1 MMMKLDAR
9 RPLSRRLLAILSL
22 RGEGRELSK
31 SALWLFVA
39 LSLMNASNY
48 LFHVIVSRELGP
60 SSYGA
65 LTSLLAVLLVLSVPL
80 NVLQTTVAKRAAVL
94 RAEGRADELP
104 ELSRAAVRVILPVA
118 FVGALLFVVGSP
130 VMSAFLHVGAGSVAM
145 LGGYAF
151 LSLLLSVPLGV
162 LQGSLRFRA
171 LAVVLAVGVGARLI
185 LGFALAHSG
194 YGIGGALVATLLA
207 PAISLVLAERAL
219 RPKNATSGET
229 RWSLTLLRGDF
240 RLTMLGLGSFWVLAA
255 VDILLARHF
264 LRTTAAGYYASAD
277 ILARALLFLPGAV
290 STAAFPRFVQIARD
304 PVAARRWLTVTVGAV
319 VGLSLA
325 GLPLLVLLR
334 NWAIS
339 LAFGG
344 RFAPA
349 ARFVPGLSVAMMF
362 LAVANLLVY
371 FHIAAGTRSHLV
383 LFAGAAAEAVLIAIF
398 HHSAGEVVGVVLG
411 VSAGVTALLAHAA
424 VVATRTAREFAPIRS
439 APQRS
444 ENVRVSLVLPC
455 HNAGAGL
462 GAVLESALAELEGA
476 GRHQVIVVSD
486 GSTDETVRIAR
497 TFADRGVQVI
507 EYPDCAGKGHAL
519 RVGLSAARG
528 DYVAFMDADG
538 DISPEALRPFLTLM
552 DLYRPDIILGSK
564 RHPLSEIEYPFL
576 RRILSWTYHKITR
589 VLFRVNVRD
598 TQTGMK
604 LVRREV
610 LLGVLPLMKEEGY
623 AFDLEMLVVAKQLGF
638 TRVFEAPIR
647 IDYRF
652 TSQMNLRTP
661 IRIMSQTLAIFYRR
675 YLLNTYAQ
683 PAAVALASGENVIPL
698 PVSRVIS
705 PHDEDG
711 PLRVLFLNWRDI
723 TNPEAGGAEVF
734 THEVAKRW
742 VARGHEVTLLTSR
755 FRGSRPSEVIDGV
768 QMIRVGNLRR
778 GTYHL
783 RVQRELARLSGY
795 DAIVDEVNT
804 LPMLTPLWQDGLP
817 PTLGL
822 IHQLAEDV
830 WDAEVSR
837 PLALVGRMIEPR
849 LLRMY
854 RDVTMATVSGSTMA
868 DLDRLGLRDVRVVLE
883 GRDDPP
889 PVAHLEKEVAP
900 TFAFVGR
907 LAANKR
913 PDHAIEAFR
922 TIRKHLPSARLW
934 MIGRGALESELRADA
949 PEGVEFLG
957 RLSRDELFGRM
968 ARAHCLLVPS
978 VREGWGLVITE
989 ANGVGT
995 PAVGYDAPGIRDAI
1009 RPGRTGLL
1017 APAGDPRALG
1027 ELAVQMLADA
1037 GRYEEMRRESR
1048 RWAGCFSWDATADLL
1063 MRLVRERVRPAPIV
1077 IREEVAVGAGLAAV
1091 E

>member
-1 MMMKLDAR
+1 MMNKLKVR
-9 RPLSRRLLAILSL
+9 RAILSL
-22 RGEGRELSK
+22 RGESRELSK

-48 LFHVIVSRELGP
+48 LFHIIVSRELGP

-80 NVLQTTVAKRAAVL
+80 NVLQTTVAKRAAIL
-94 RAEGRADELP
+94 RAQGHADELP
-104 ELSRAAVRVILPVA
+104 ELSRAAVRVILPFA
-118 FVGALLFVVGSP
+118 IIGALIFCVGSP
-130 VMSAFLHVGAGSVAM
+130 VLSAFLHVGAGSVAM
-145 LGGYAF
+145 LGGYVF

-171 LAVVLAVGVGARLI
+171 LAVVMAVGVGARLV
-185 LGFALAHSG
+185 LGFALVHAG

-219 RPKNATSGET
+219 RPKDATQGEP
-229 RWSLTLLRGDF
+229 RWSITLLRGDL

-304 PVAARRWLTVTVGAV
+304 PAAARRWLTVTVGAV

-334 NWAIS
+334 SWAIS

-383 LFAGAAAEAVLIAIF
+383 LLAGAAAEAVLIALF
-398 HHSAGEVVGVVLG
+398 HDSAGEVVGVVLV
-411 VSAGVTALLAHAA
+411 VSAVVMALLAHAA
-424 VVATRTAREFAPIRS
+424 VVATRAAKDPVPIRS
-439 APQRS
+439 APPGAGR
-444 ENVRVSLVLPC
+444 VRVSLVLPC
-455 HNAGAGL
+455 HNAAAGL

-476 GRHQVIVVSD
+476 GGHQVIVVSD
-486 GSTDETVRIAR
+486 GSTDDTVQIAR
-497 TFADRGVQVI
+497 SFANRGVRVI

-552 DLYRPDIILGSK
+552 DLYQPDIILGSK
-564 RHPLSEIEYPFL
+564 RHPLSEIEYPLL
-576 RRILSWTYHKITR
+576 RRILSWTYHKVTR

-610 LLGVLPLMKEEGY
+610 LLDVLPLMQEEGY

-638 TRVFEAPIR
+638 VRVFEAPIR

-652 TSQMNLRTP
+652 ASQMNLRTP

-683 PAAVALASGENVIPL
+683 PAVAASASSENVIDL
-698 PVSRVIS
+698 PVSPVIAF
-705 PHDEDG
+705 HAEEG

-742 VARGHEVTLLTSR
+742 VDQGHEVTLLTSR
-755 FRGSRPSEVIDGV
+755 FKGSRPSEVIDGV
-768 QMIRVGNLRR
+768 RMIRVGNLRR

-795 DAIVDEVNT
+795 DAIIDEVNT
-804 LPMLTPLWQDGLP
+804 LPLLTPLWQDRLP

-822 IHQLAEDV
+822 IHQLAEEV

-837 PLALVGRMIEPR
+837 PLALLGRMIEPR

-868 DLDRLGLRDVRVVLE
+868 DLDRLGLRDVRAVLE

-889 PVAHLEKEVAP
+889 PVAHLDKEPTP

-922 TIRKHLPSARLW
+922 TIRRHLPSARLW
-934 MIGRGALESELRADA
+934 MIGRGALESGLRAGA

-957 RLSRDELFGRM
+957 RLSREELFGRM

-1027 ELAVQMLADA
+1027 ELAVGMLADA
-1037 GRYEEMRRESR
+1037 QRYQEMRRESR
-1048 RWAGCFSWDATADLL
+1048 RWAGCFTWDATAELL
-1063 MRLVRERVRPAPIV
+1063 MRLVRERVRPAPIIV
-1077 IREEVAVGAGLAAV
+1077 REEVAVVAGLAAV

>member
-1 MMMKLDAR
+1 
-9 RPLSRRLLAILSL
+9 
-22 RGEGRELSK
+22 
-31 SALWLFVA
+31 
-39 LSLMNASNY
+39 
-48 LFHVIVSRELGP
+48 
-60 SSYGA
+60 
-65 LTSLLAVLLVLSVPL
+65 
-80 NVLQTTVAKRAAVL
+80 
-94 RAEGRADELP
+94 
-104 ELSRAAVRVILPVA
+104 
-118 FVGALLFVVGSP
+118 
-130 VMSAFLHVGAGSVAM
+130 
-145 LGGYAF
+145 
-151 LSLLLSVPLGV
+151 
-162 LQGSLRFRA
+162 
-171 LAVVLAVGVGARLI
+171 
-185 LGFALAHSG
+185 
-194 YGIGGALVATLLA
+194 
-207 PAISLVLAERAL
+207 
-219 RPKNATSGET
+219 
-229 RWSLTLLRGDF
+229 
-240 RLTMLGLGSFWVLAA
+240 
-255 VDILLARHF
+255 
-264 LRTTAAGYYASAD
+264 
-277 ILARALLFLPGAV
+277 
-290 STAAFPRFVQIARD
+290 FPRFVQIARN
-304 PVAARRWLTVTVGAV
+304 PAAARRWLIVTVGAV
-319 VGLSLA
+319 VGLSVV
-325 GLPLLVLLR
+325 GLPFLVLLR
-334 NWAIS
+334 HWAIS

-349 ARFVPGLSVAMMF
+349 AQFVPGLSIAMMF

-383 LFAGAAAEAVLIAIF
+383 LFGGAAAEAVLIAIF
-398 HHSAGEVVGVVLG
+398 HHSAGEVVGVVVA
-411 VSAGVTALLAHAA
+411 VSAVVTAMLAHAA
-424 VVATRTAREFAPIRS
+424 IVATRSARVAAPLRS
-439 APQRS
+439 VSGPPGR
-444 ENVRVSLVLPC
+444 VRVSLVLPC
-455 HNAGAGL
+455 HNAGPGL
-462 GAVLESALAELEGA
+462 TGVLETALAELDEIGA
-476 GRHQVIVVSD
+476 HQVVVVSD
-486 GSTDETVRIAR
+486 GSTDETVRIAN

-507 EYPDCAGKGHAL
+507 EYADCAGKGHAL
-519 RVGLSAARG
+519 RVGLSAASG

-552 DLYRPDIILGSK
+552 DLYQPDIILGSK
-564 RHPLSEIEYPFL
+564 RHPLSEIEYPL
-576 RRILSWTYHKITR
+576 VRRVLSWTYHKLTR

-610 LLGVLPLMKEEGY
+610 LLDVLPLMREEGY

-638 TRVFEAPIR
+638 VRVFEAPIR
-647 IDYRF
+647 IDYGF

-683 PAAVALASGENVIPL
+683 PVIGSSAPAPIADVIEL
-698 PVSRVIS
+698 PVSRVI
-705 PHDEDG
+705 PAHDEDG
-711 PLRVLFLNWRDI
+711 RLRVLFLNWRDI
-723 TNPEAGGAEVF
+723 ANPEAGGAEVF

-768 QMIRVGNLRR
+768 RVIRIGNLRH

-795 DAIVDEVNT
+795 DAIIDEVNT
-804 LPMLTPLWQDGLP
+804 LPMLTPLWQDDLP

-837 PLALVGRMIEPR
+837 PIAMVGRMIEPR

-889 PVAHLEKEVAP
+889 PVGHLEKEGTP

-907 LAANKR
+907 LSANKR

-922 TIRKHLPSARLW
+922 TIRRHLPDARLW
-934 MIGRGALESELRADA
+934 MIGRGVLEEELRAGA
-949 PEGVEFLG
+949 PPGVEFLG

-968 ARAHCLLVPS
+968 AQAHCLLVPS

-989 ANGVGT
+989 SNGVGT

-1017 APAGDPRALG
+1017 APAGEPRGLG
-1027 ELAVQMLADA
+1027 ERAVEMLSDPV
-1037 GRYEEMRRESR
+1037 RYEEMRAESR
-1048 RWAGCFSWDATADLL
+1048 RWAGCFSWDATAEIL
-1063 MRLVRERVRPAPIV
+1063 MRLVRERVRPAPITISGGV
-1077 IREEVAVGAGLAAV
+1077 DLDAGLAAV